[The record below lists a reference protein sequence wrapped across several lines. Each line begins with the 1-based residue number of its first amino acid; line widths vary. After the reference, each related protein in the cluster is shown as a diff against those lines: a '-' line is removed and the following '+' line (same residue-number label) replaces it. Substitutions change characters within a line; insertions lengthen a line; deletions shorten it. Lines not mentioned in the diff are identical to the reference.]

1 MSAGPQALDAALYGF
16 GVVEAEGTV
25 SRQRGARK

>member
-1 MSAGPQALDAALYGF
+1 MSAEPQALDAAPYGF

-25 SRQRGARK
+25 SRQRCARK